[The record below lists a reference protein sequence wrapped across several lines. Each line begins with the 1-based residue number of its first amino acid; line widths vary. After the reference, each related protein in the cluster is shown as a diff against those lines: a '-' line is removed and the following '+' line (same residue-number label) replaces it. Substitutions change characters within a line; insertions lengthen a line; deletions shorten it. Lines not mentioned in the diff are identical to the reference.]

1 MGAILH
7 LACPVV
13 KQFSSLVNTS
23 IHGRTQGSLDQQYPV
38 HSPIVTHLCI
48 FHCFCVVEQAT
59 LLEESGDPEKA
70 LDELLKKEA
79 KIVLHPALLFCNQ
92 PFLLISVELL
102 LDMVVR
108 CHLRLGC
115 LTSQAFSSLN

>member
-1 MGAILH
+1 MQDYTWHAL
-7 LACPVV
+7 LLSSFPVWSTLLSMV
-13 KQFSSLVNTS
+13 ELRALWINKIQS
-23 IHGRTQGSLDQQYPV
+23 IHLS
-38 HSPIVTHLCI
+38 VTHLRF

-92 PFLLISVELL
+92 PFLLVSVELL
-102 LDMVVR
+102 LHTVVC

>member
-1 MGAILH
+1 MGARIH

-13 KQFSSLVNTS
+13 KQFSSLVNSS
-23 IHGRTQGSLDQQYPV
+23 INGRTQGSLDQQYPV
-38 HSPIVTHLCI
+38 HSPISNPLM
-48 FHCFCVVEQAT
+48 FLSLFCVVEQAT

-92 PFLLISVELL
+92 PFLRISVELL
-102 LDMVVR
+102 LDIVVC

-115 LTSQAFSSLN
+115 